1 MNDKVKKQI
10 DRALCVLG
18 FLSVAPVAFYLFSSL
33 KEHKIVNM
41 L

>member
-18 FLSVAPVAFYLFSSL
+18 FCLMLLLLFIFSVR
-33 KEHKIVNM
+33 
-41 L
+41 